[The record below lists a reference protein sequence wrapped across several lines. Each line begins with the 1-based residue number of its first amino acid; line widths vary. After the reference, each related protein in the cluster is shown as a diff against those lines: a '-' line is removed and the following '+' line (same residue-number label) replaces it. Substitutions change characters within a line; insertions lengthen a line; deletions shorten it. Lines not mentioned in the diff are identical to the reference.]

1 MDLFIQRCFDGL
13 FNGAIYASLALAL
26 VMLFRAT
33 GLLNF
38 ALGEI
43 GMVGGY
49 TSLVMLTPAVGV
61 SAAAAG
67 GGGFRFPVAG
77 TSFASRLPG
86 HPYPVLVAIAVGV
99 LTSALLGVLL
109 QRLVLYRLR
118 NRSDFVKVNATIALL
133 LALTGL
139 VSEVWGGAA
148 QRYPS
153 VFPNEPTDYV
163 NVFGGRLRYTT
174 LGAWAVQL
182 FLLLLLGVLINRTKT
197 GLAFRAITSNA
208 EAASLMGIRVQRTL
222 AIGWAVSCGIGA
234 LAVSLVAAS
243 TILRP
248 GMMVTVLILAFAAA
262 TIGGLDSP
270 KGAVVGG
277 VIVGLTQSLVPGYTP
292 FPSELAVVPPFLVM
306 TILLMC
312 RPTGLFGTSRVVR
325 V

>member
-1 MDLFIQRCFDGL
+1 MDLFLQRCFDGL

-49 TSLVMLTPAVGV
+49 TSLVMLTPA
-61 SAAAAG
+61 AAAAG
-67 GGGFRFPVAG
+67 GGGFVFPVAG
-77 TSFASRLPG
+77 TSLVSWLPG
-86 HPYPVLVAIAVGV
+86 HPYPVVVAIGFGV
-99 LTSALLGVLL
+99 IASALLGVLL

-133 LALTGL
+133 LALAGL
-139 VSEVWGGAA
+139 VTEVWGGLS

-153 VFPNEPTDYV
+153 VFPDDPGDYID
-163 NVFGGRLRYTT
+163 VFGGRLRYTT

-182 FLLLLLGVLINRTKT
+182 ALLLLLGSLINRTKT

-208 EAASLMGIRVQRTL
+208 EAASLMGIPVQRTL

-234 LAVSLVAAS
+234 LAVSIVAAS

-270 KGAVVGG
+270 KGAVMGG

-292 FPSELAVVPPFLVM
+292 FPSELAVVPPFLAM
-306 TILLMC
+306 TILLMF
-312 RPTGLFGTSRVVR
+312 RPTGLFGTARVVR

>member
-1 MDLFIQRCFDGL
+1 VDLFLQRCFDGL

-49 TSLVMLTPAVGV
+49 TSLVMLTPAAV
-61 SAAAAG
+61 AG
-67 GGGFRFPVAG
+67 SGGAFRFPVAG
-77 TSFASRLPG
+77 TSLASRLPG

-99 LTSALLGVLL
+99 VASALLGVLL
-109 QRLVLYRLR
+109 QRIVLYRLR

-133 LALTGL
+133 LAGL
-139 VSEVWGGAA
+139 VTELWGGAS

-153 VFPNEPTDYV
+153 VFPDAPTDYV

-182 FLLLLLGVLINRTKT
+182 FLLLLLGILVNRTKT

-208 EAASLMGIRVQRTL
+208 EAASLMGIPVQRTL

-306 TILLMC
+306 TILLMF
-312 RPTGLFGTSRVVR
+312 RPTGLFGTARVVR

>member
-1 MDLFIQRCFDGL
+1 M

-43 GMVGGY
+43 GMIGGY
-49 TSLVMLTPAVGV
+49 TSLAMLTPAVV
-61 SAAAAG
+61 AG
-67 GGGFRFPVAG
+67 GGFSFPVAG
-77 TSFASRLPG
+77 TSLASRLPG
-86 HPYPVLVAIAVGV
+86 HPYPVVVAIAVGIA
-99 LTSALLGVLL
+99 TSALLGVVL

-118 NRSDFVKVNATIALL
+118 NRSEFVKVNATIALL
-133 LALTGL
+133 LALAGL
-139 VSEVWGGAA
+139 VIEVWGGFTH
-148 QRYPS
+148 RYPS
-153 VFPNEPTDYV
+153 VFPDDPADYV

-182 FLLLLLGVLINRTKT
+182 GLLVLLGLVINRTKT
-197 GLAFRAITSNA
+197 GLAFRAITSDA
-208 EAASLMGIRVQRTL
+208 DAASLVGIPVQRTL

-306 TILLMC
+306 TVLLMF
-312 RPTGLFGTSRVVR
+312 RPTGLFGTARVVR